1 MSERI
6 STERLFSLSTFEG
19 LRLLKKYEGRQ
30 PNLPTSELIAL
41 VKTVDPNGAFLD
53 LDASAYLATIIDDV
67 NFEDG
72 LAFYQTC
79 IKCVLIEHQP
89 IWAKAMRTG
98 RKRFI
103 RSLDQNDQ
111 DVFAAA
117 GLVEDPPSA
126 IVISWWDDVV
136 GYSRLITDKKKM
148 EQARA
153 AEILSLNHERERLK
167 NIGIEKEPEWPG
179 LDDNFA
185 GYDILSYD
193 HGPHG
198 IINRMIEVKSTTSS
212 PLQFFVTRNEWQQAC
227 KARSVYLFHVWDM
240 GKSEPVLH
248 VRTVDE
254 IERHIPSDNEKG
266 RWSTATIP
274 LGAKS

>member
-19 LRLLKKYEGRQ
+19 LRLLKKYERRQ
-30 PNLPTSELIAL
+30 PDLTIPELITL
-41 VKTVDPNGAFLD
+41 VRKVDANGAFLD

-72 LAFYQTC
+72 LEFYQAC
-79 IKCVLIEHQP
+79 IKCVLIKHQP

-117 GLVEDPPSA
+117 GLVQDPPTA

-136 GYSRLITDKKKM
+136 GHSRLITDKQKM

-153 AEILSLNHERERLK
+153 AEMRSLNYERERLK

-179 LDDNFA
+179 IDDNFA
-185 GYDILSYD
+185 GYDILSFD

-212 PLQFFVTRNEWQQAC
+212 PLQFFISRNEWQQAC
-227 KARSVYLFHVWDM
+227 KVGNAYEFHIWDVSKAEPILHIRS
-240 GKSEPVLH
+240 
-248 VRTVDE
+248 VDE
-254 IERHIPSDNEKG
+254 IKRHIPSDNEKG
-266 RWSTATIP
+266 RWSSATIP
-274 LGAKS
+274 LGSRS